1 MHILTHSKVMNT
13 VSPGLLLLIYISV
26 HINNA
31 RPQTVEVTITLSV
44 TCILDTDMRTMALIL
59 RS

>member
-1 MHILTHSKVMNT
+1 MNT
-13 VSPGLLLLIYISV
+13 VSSGLLLLIYISV

-31 RPQTVEVTITLSV
+31 RPQTVEVTITQSV